1 MADNSKYDQK
11 SLSLLQGFD
20 LYYEYDQKISEVRKQ
35 IRSRTQ
41 N

>member
-1 MADNSKYDQK
+1 MADNKYNQK
-11 SLSLLQGFD
+11 PVSLLQNFD
-20 LYYEYDQKISEVRKQ
+20 LYYEYDQKISDVRKH